1 MKYSPT
7 NQNKQV
13 SVIVT
18 VCFII
23 AAAMY
28 VFSLT
33 GLAWAWPLQLIM
45 ALSLCA
51 GAYLLVRYRYTT
63 VIYEL
68 KRRENHSAAE
78 YGDDIRLL
86 PLSMVDLAVH
96 RFQGKRGNIE
106 FLLSLD
112 KLCEVTK
119 LEDGTIEKLRQSYK
133 NMRLYYYTIDL
144 VKRERIAA
152 VFEDEDDVYCAV
164 LEYDEAFS
172 GFLFDACRRNK
183 ENGDI

>member
-13 SVIVT
+13 SVASA
-18 VCFII
+18 VCFCTACALYII
-23 AAAMY
+23 SVAGLP
-28 VFSLT
+28 FSSI
-33 GLAWAWPLQLIM
+33 LQFIM
-45 ALSLCA
+45 VALLCA
-51 GAYLLVRYRYTT
+51 GVYILIRYRFTT
-63 VIYEL
+63 VTYEL
-68 KRRENHSAAE
+68 RAKSTHSSAS

-112 KLCEVTK
+112 KLREVTR
-119 LEDGTIEKLRQSYK
+119 LEDGTMEKLRQRYK

-152 VFEDEDDVYCAV
+152 VFEDEGDVYCAV

-183 ENGDI
+183 ENEDI